1 MRVRELWERASWD
14 ERGRVWMRGGEL
26 GGEGES

>member
-1 MRVRELWERASWD
+1 MREGELWERASWD

-26 GGEGES
+26 G